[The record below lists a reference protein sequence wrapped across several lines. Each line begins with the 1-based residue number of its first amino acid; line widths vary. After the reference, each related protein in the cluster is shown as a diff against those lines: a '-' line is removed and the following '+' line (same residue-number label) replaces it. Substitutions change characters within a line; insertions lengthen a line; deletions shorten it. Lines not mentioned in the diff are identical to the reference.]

1 MVGQVFNRA
10 MLAEVL
16 LGVDARRWGTAQIAR
31 PHRLIKG
38 TLVEVLYALLN
49 GPVLNDHEAPGLAI
63 TAVGGTRAGLDYLAD
78 KFVRHRI
85 GLQPTHGPGAMDNL
99 EQVST
104 VCHGV
109 LLLEDKTCHNGIS

>member
-1 MVGQVFNRA
+1 MVGQVFDRG

-16 LGVDARRWGTAQIAR
+16 LGVDARRRGTAEIAR
-31 PHRLIKG
+31 PHGLIKG
-38 TLVEVLYALLN
+38 ALVEVLYTLFN
-49 GPVLNDHEAPGLAI
+49 GPILNDHETPGLAI
-63 TAVGGTRAGLDYLAD
+63 TAVGGTGAGLNYLAD
-78 KFVRHRI
+78 KFVRHRV

-109 LLLEDKTCHNGIS
+109 LLLDD